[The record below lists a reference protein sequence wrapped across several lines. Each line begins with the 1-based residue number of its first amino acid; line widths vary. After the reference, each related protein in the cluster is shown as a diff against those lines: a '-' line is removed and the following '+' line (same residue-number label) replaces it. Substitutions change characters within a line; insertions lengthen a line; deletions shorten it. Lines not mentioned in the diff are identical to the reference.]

1 MKRWYEPTLSHDERH
16 AVIEALGEAYQL
28 NRDELYRYARIEKL
42 SDRYVVAI
50 YKNYQCTLTSYPLNL
65 KTTA

>member
-1 MKRWYEPTLSHDERH
+1 M
-16 AVIEALGEAYQL
+16 IEALGEAYQL